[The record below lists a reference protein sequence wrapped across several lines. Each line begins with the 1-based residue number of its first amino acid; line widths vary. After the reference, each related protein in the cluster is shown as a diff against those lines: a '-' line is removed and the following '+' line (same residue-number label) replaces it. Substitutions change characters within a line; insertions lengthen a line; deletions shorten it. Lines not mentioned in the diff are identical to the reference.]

1 MAGFFDTI
9 IPKKKNEG
17 YIQPLDQKSKTKVL
31 YGEEY
36 NNGKPIFKGTPLFT
50 VPGAPDTG
58 NAIDSIPITEDLL
71 SRHLMILGG
80 IGTGKTNTFYHLM
93 DGIEASLGKEDIA
106 IIFDSKGDFYKEFH
120 KPGDIVISNDDRSIG
135 LNEETDYWNILE
147 EIDANHPME
156 SIRDICTSLFKE
168 NLKKSSNP
176 FFPNAAIDLLCAI
189 MYIFYNLNDA
199 EIRNNQGL
207 LKYLSTSSIADLS
220 EILEKYDGGR
230 FESVRTHISNTDSG
244 QAMGVVAEMNAVI
257 HKLFIG
263 NFAKAGHLGLSELV
277 RKRGGIKVFI
287 EYDIKTGEA
296 LTPIYSLMVDS
307 AIKEAL
313 SNTESDSSSGS
324 VYILADEFKLLPNLN
339 HIDDAVNFG
348 RSMGIKMII
357 GLQAITQIYDNYGEY
372 RAKNILSG
380 FMSSFFFRVNNYESR
395 EYIKNYFGTHLESIS
410 FVQQYT
416 EGVQLEK
423 NEVIKDKDVTS
434 LGLGEAIIAIPN
446 ISPFKL

>member
-1 MAGFFDTI
+1 MC
-9 IPKKKNEG
+9 
-17 YIQPLDQKSKTKVL
+17 
-31 YGEEY
+31 
-36 NNGKPIFKGTPLFT
+36 
-50 VPGAPDTG
+50 
-58 NAIDSIPITEDLL
+58 
-71 SRHLMILGG
+71 
-80 IGTGKTNTFYHLM
+80 
-93 DGIEASLGKEDIA
+93 
-106 IIFDSKGDFYKEFH
+106 
-120 KPGDIVISNDDRSIG
+120 
-135 LNEETDYWNILE
+135 
-147 EIDANHPME
+147 
-156 SIRDICTSLFKE
+156 IRDS
-168 NLKKSSNP
+168 
-176 FFPNAAIDLLCAI
+176 
-189 MYIFYNLNDA
+189 
-199 EIRNNQGL
+199 
-207 LKYLSTSSIADLS
+207 
-220 EILEKYDGGR
+220 
-230 FESVRTHISNTDSG
+230 
-244 QAMGVVAEMNAVI
+244 
-257 HKLFIG
+257 
-263 NFAKAGHLGLSELV
+263 
-277 RKRGGIKVFI
+277 I
-287 EYDIKTGEA
+287 EYDLKTGEA

-446 ISPFKL
+446 ISPFKFHFGKWQRCRSDHAFSVNDL